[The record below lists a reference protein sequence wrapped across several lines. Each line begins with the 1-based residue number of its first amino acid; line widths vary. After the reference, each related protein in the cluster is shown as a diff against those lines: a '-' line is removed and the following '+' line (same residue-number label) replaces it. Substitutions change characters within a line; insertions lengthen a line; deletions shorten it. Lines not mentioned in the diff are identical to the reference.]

1 MALYPVKFFW
11 PIRLD
16 PGASSAFTVEDEVKG
31 AKFVLDPLLRF
42 YNTSSG
48 LVHLKIEHT
57 LDLGFG
63 DDPLY
68 SGTWTFNLVDEDI
81 ASMSIRDFQFT
92 PQIDNDTEV
101 ATRHTITITNPDLL
115 QECIVRLILFGST
128 EISTRLPA
136 NQEIVK

>member
-1 MALYPVKFFW
+1 MSLYPVKFFW

-16 PGASSAFTVEDEVKG
+16 PGASSSFTVEDEITG
-31 AKFVLDPLLRF
+31 AKFILSPMLRF
-42 YNTSSG
+42 YNTSNG
-48 LVHLKIEHT
+48 LVHLKIVHI

-68 SGTWTFNLVDEDI
+68 SGTWQFNLVDEDI
-81 ASMSIRDFQFT
+81 PTLSLRDFDFT
-92 PQIDNDTEV
+92 PQIDNDREV
-101 ATRHTITITNPDLL
+101 ATRHTITVTNPDLL
-115 QECIVRLILFGST
+115 EERVVRLILFGYT